1 MKTSIR
7 ELETLSFRAWP
18 ALESRFYDGWLLR
31 FSEGY
36 TRRANSVNPVYGHS
50 ADLEHKVA
58 QCEAF
63 YVHKDLNPCFKMT
76 DAVLPADLDD
86 YLAHH
91 GYTRDAPTSVQTI
104 ALDQADTVHDHPV
117 VINTQ
122 LSERWLA
129 DFAQLNGV
137 DGRYMLSMRQMLR
150 CIVPQ
155 TCYISLEEGG
165 RAVAVG
171 LGVLD
176 DSTIG
181 LFDIVIAPYRRRQGL
196 GLALVKS
203 LLHWGK
209 TNGAQQAYLQVM
221 ADNVPALQ
229 LYRKVGFREVYQ
241 YWYRIKSV
249 V

>member
-50 ADLEHKVA
+50 AELEHKVA

-76 DAVLPADLDD
+76 DAVLPADLDH
-86 YLAHH
+86 YLAHR
-91 GYTRDAPTSVQTI
+91 GYTRDAPTSVQAI
-104 ALDQADTVHDHPV
+104 ALDKADTVHDYPV
-117 VINTQ
+117 VINTR

-137 DGRYMLSMRQMLR
+137 DGRYMLFMRQMLR

-155 TCYISLEEGG
+155 TCYISLEESG

-176 DSTIG
+176 NSTIG
-181 LFDIVIAPYRRRQGL
+181 LFDIVTAPYRRRQGL